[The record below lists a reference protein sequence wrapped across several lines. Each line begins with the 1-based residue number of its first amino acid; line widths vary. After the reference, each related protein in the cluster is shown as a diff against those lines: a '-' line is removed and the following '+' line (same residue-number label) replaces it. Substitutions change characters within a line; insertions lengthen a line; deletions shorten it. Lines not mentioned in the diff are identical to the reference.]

1 MEIVILN
8 KDQASEIHGKEYEN
22 GFFFNCVQIDE
33 NTFYISKEVQERCE
47 IEWIKKLPLTTY
59 EPIIYEAN
67 E

>member
-1 MEIVILN
+1 MEIVVLN
-8 KDQASEIHGKEYEN
+8 KEQASEIHGTEYAH
-22 GFFFNCVQIDE
+22 GMLFNCVQIDE

-59 EPIIYEAN
+59 EPINNEAN